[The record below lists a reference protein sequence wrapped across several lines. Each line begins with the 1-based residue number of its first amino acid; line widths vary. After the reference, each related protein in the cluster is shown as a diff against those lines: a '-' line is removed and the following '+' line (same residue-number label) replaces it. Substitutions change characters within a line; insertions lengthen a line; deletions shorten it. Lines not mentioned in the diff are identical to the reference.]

1 MWQTASK
8 LQRQTWGIDHDEFK
22 ESRFWRPHCYS
33 LSERTP
39 LERCCIHNMS
49 PFVSS
54 IVAFLQAVARPKFRG
69 PRSASIA
76 RSQVW
81 LGLPAGRFKSGGTCR
96 IHAASTRWWS
106 SRGELQAIWPK
117 SRRHLLVTRWE
128 SGEQPVV
135 LLTSAFDT
143 WQLRTLWACRGQK
156 RIDFVTWI
164 IIILIF
170 DPFCQISQH
179 ERKSFKTNPYVFDVM
194 PNNFRCTDWRQ
205 DCCILY
211 PVYIQEKL
219 RNSPAE
225 RWTETFTWFKT
236 WARGLLPPTQYEG

>member
-1 MWQTASK
+1 MNRGERAGTLWWHIAIAIAISVLTAI
-8 LQRQTWGIDHDEFK
+8 LLF
-22 ESRFWRPHCYS
+22 PVA
-33 LSERTP
+33 
-39 LERCCIHNMS
+39 RCCHNY
-49 PFVSS
+49 
-54 IVAFLQAVARPKFRG
+54 
-69 PRSASIA
+69 
-76 RSQVW
+76 
-81 LGLPAGRFKSGGTCR
+81 
-96 IHAASTRWWS
+96 
-106 SRGELQAIWPK
+106 
-117 SRRHLLVTRWE
+117 
-128 SGEQPVV
+128 
-135 LLTSAFDT
+135 
-143 WQLRTLWACRGQK
+143 LRTLWACRGRK

-211 PVYIQEKL
+211 PVYIQEKS

-236 WARGLLPPTQYEG
+236 WARGLLPQRSTRVKIISSSITRLLVIYLQTRFCHTLAVLYSRSRTSMLYFMLKIVCVRRVQRYISVTSPTSSTWRRTVNR